1 MGKYD
6 GWLIVSDM
14 DATLLTDN
22 HDVCRRNIEAI
33 KKFKEGGGKF
43 TVATGRV
50 KPAVMSY
57 LDRIKINAPA
67 ILHNGAKIYDF
78 EKNEAL
84 FSKAIEEER
93 KPILKRVFEEQPHL
107 GLEVYTESEETYV
120 YQHCEDTARFK
131 LRGYDVCYEL
141 PDEIWNVPWIKW
153 LIIGDKDVLD
163 EFEPIYREKYDKGFC
178 VRSGDK
184 YLDIVTGGVGK
195 GKALLMLA
203 DMFGIDRSKTI
214 AVGDNMN
221 DIDML
226 EKAAIGVA
234 VANAEETVK
243 QAADYV
249 VCSNNDGA
257 IADVLE
263 LLDGICHNVV
273 TDSNCIGHY
282 I

>member
-1 MGKYD
+1 MEIKMGKYD

-14 DATLLTDN
+14 DATLLDDN
-22 HDVCRRNIEAI
+22 HEVCERNVEAI
-33 KKFKEGGGKF
+33 RKFKAEGGRF

-50 KPAVMSY
+50 MPAVRMY
-57 LDRIKINAPA
+57 LDKIKINAPA

-78 EKNEAL
+78 EREMAL

-93 KPILKRVFEEQPHL
+93 KPILKRVHDELPFL

-120 YQHCEDTARFK
+120 YQHCKETPRFK

-141 PDEIWNVPWIKW
+141 PEEIWNVPWIKW
-153 LIIGDKDVLD
+153 LVIGDKDVLD
-163 EFEPIYREKYDKGFC
+163 KYEPVYRSEYDSGYC

-184 YLDIVTGGVGK
+184 YLDIVSGGVSK
-195 GKALLMLA
+195 GKAVLQLA
-203 DMFGIDRSKTI
+203 DILGINRNKTI

-226 EKAAIGVA
+226 EKASVGAA
-234 VANAEETVK
+234 VSNAEQCVK
-243 QAADYV
+243 EAADYI
-249 VCSNNDGA
+249 VCSNNEGA

-263 LLDGICHNVV
+263 IIDQI
-273 TDSNCIGHY
+273 TQ
-282 I
+282 